1 MKKRIVALV
10 ASLAVIAGLMASQGS
25 YAWFVTAVKRA
36 QNITI
41 LLPLLKFPATMILV
55 KVTQRAISFS
65 TGSK

>member
-41 LLPLLKFPATMILV
+41 AVVGFDSAAASLDTLEEDF
-55 KVTQRAISFS
+55 
-65 TGSK
+65 